1 MFYSK
6 KFNLG
11 LLFMTLAYPVFSF
24 QNPLDLYDFREPRTS
39 GSWMI
44 VNDGVMGG
52 VSESKLSLSSDGT
65 LLFQGNVSL
74 DFGGGFASV
83 RSVFKSFNAQ
93 NYNGILILVKGDGQT
108 YQLRLRQGE
117 QFDGVAFFQH
127 FKTVAEEWLKIFL
140 PFDHFQAS
148 YRGRLL
154 PNHHKLNKR
163 EISQVGLMISDKQK
177 GPFRLAVKRIAFFKE
192 EDNSI

>member
-1 MFYSK
+1 
-6 KFNLG
+6 
-11 LLFMTLAYPVFSF
+11 MTLAYPVFSF

-44 VNDGVMGG
+44 VNDRVMGG
-52 VSESKLSLSSDGT
+52 VTESQLSRSSDGT

-74 DFGGGFASV
+74 DLWGGFASV
-83 RSVFKSFNAQ
+83 RYIFRTLNAE
-93 NYNGILILVKGDGQT
+93 NYNGILINIKGDGQI
-108 YQLRLRQGE
+108 YQLRLRQQE
-117 QFDGVAFFQH
+117 QFDGVVFFQH
-127 FKTVAEEWLKIFL
+127 FETVAEEWLEIFL

-154 PNHHKLNKR
+154 PNHPKLNKR
-163 EISQVGLMISDKQK
+163 EISQIGLMISDKQK